1 MTSAQEIR
9 DRLEGYARAK
19 IASIMQPMTEQL
31 LIDQVFHVFA
41 ACARPQIVAGNLQP
55 HGLRQLC
62 SLQPGDPIEYMVRYL
77 VQNRSDL
84 RKHVVRCDCS
94 TRVCPP
100 LPVARSRQARTQ
112 HSR

>member
-41 ACARPQIVAGNLQP
+41 ACARPG
-55 HGLRQLC
+55 G
-62 SLQPGDPIEYMVRYL
+62 GG
-77 VQNRSDL
+77 
-84 RKHVVRCDCS
+84 
-94 TRVCPP
+94 
-100 LPVARSRQARTQ
+100 
-112 HSR
+112 